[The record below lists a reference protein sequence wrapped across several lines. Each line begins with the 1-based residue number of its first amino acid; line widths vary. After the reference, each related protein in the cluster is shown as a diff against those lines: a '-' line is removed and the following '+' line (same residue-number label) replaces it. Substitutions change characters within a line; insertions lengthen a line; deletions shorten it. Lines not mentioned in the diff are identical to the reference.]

1 MADKS
6 SKISRRDFFRRN
18 LDNILDEAY
27 GALFI
32 GAIGVIT
39 LSSRPPLPLDYRY
52 NGIIGDEYI
61 DSHFNRLDV
70 FWSLKVQA

>member
-1 MADKS
+1 MTDKS
-6 SKISRRDFFRRN
+6 SKILRRDFFRRN
-18 LDNILDEAY
+18 LDNILDMAY

-32 GAIGVIT
+32 GAIGEIT

-52 NGIIGDEYI
+52 NGRIGDEYI
-61 DSHFNRLDV
+61 DSYFNHLDV